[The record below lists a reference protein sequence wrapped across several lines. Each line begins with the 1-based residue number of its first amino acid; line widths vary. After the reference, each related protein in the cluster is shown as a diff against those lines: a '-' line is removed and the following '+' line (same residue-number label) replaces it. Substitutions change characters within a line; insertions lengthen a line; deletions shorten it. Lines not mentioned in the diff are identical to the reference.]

1 MLNIKYTDERTI
13 LKIIPLTT
21 GYSFSIQIYRN
32 LGLLCNMTNTI
43 TITVAMIA
51 AALLTFVAIPLQ
63 ALAEV
68 RAGGEVGTFE
78 PSKTFTPETELSA
91 IPEPE
96 LPDVPEPELPAIP
109 ELSDLPEPELPD
121 IAEPELPDVPEP
133 DLPAIPELSDLPK
146 PEL

>member
-1 MLNIKYTDERTI
+1 
-13 LKIIPLTT
+13 
-21 GYSFSIQIYRN
+21 
-32 LGLLCNMTNTI
+32 MTNTI

-68 RAGGEVGTFE
+68 TAGGKVGTFE
-78 PSKTFTPETELSA
+78 PSKTLAPETELSA
-91 IPEPE
+91 I
-96 LPDVPEPELPAIP
+96 PEPELPAIP

-121 IAEPELPDVPEP
+121 IPEPE
-133 DLPAIPELSDLPK
+133 LPAIPELSDLPE

>member
-1 MLNIKYTDERTI
+1 
-13 LKIIPLTT
+13 
-21 GYSFSIQIYRN
+21 
-32 LGLLCNMTNTI
+32 MTNTI

-78 PSKTFTPETELSA
+78 PSKDNVGTVDSPKISGPETELSA
-91 IPEPE
+91 MPEPELPAIPELSDLPEPELPDIPEPD

-109 ELSDLPEPELPD
+109 ELSDLPEPEL
-121 IAEPELPDVPEP
+121 
-133 DLPAIPELSDLPK
+133 
-146 PEL
+146 